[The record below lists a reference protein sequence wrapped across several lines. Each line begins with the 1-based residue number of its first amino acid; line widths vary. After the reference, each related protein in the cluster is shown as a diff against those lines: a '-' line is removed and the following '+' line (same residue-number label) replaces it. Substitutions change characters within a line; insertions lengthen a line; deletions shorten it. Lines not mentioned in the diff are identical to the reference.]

1 VPDVI
6 MPRLS
11 DTMEEGTLARWLKN
25 PGDSVH
31 RGDVLAEIETDKA
44 TMELEAY
51 DDGVLEQVLLDAGET
66 APIGQVIAV
75 LGTGTGGTPAA
86 GTGEAPAADRPTG
99 SGDAEGPR
107 DGPRRP
113 AKGAEGPA
121 KGAEGPAT
129 DAEGPATDAE
139 GPATDPAHAEDDTKG
154 PANEP
159 ASPTEAQ
166 PGNEPADRP
175 RPRPSLARGVVTS
188 PLVRSLAA
196 RHGIPLD
203 SVTGSGPGGRILRRD
218 VEERIVG
225 NDTGDAVMRGGPGG
239 GGTPAPGTARPPS
252 PTVPGTVQATAS
264 ATVPGTAPAADATA
278 DVEVVPLTRLRRVTA
293 ERLTASTQVPHFDLI
308 AVIDVEPL
316 LALRQDINADAQASG
331 QRVSVNDLLVK
342 ACARALIAHPEVNV
356 AFDGDR
362 ILRYRHI
369 NVGIAVAVDEGL
381 TVPVIHDADRKTL
394 GQISAE
400 SRELA
405 ERARSGRLSLD
416 ELSGGTFTIS
426 NLGMFGI
433 DHFTA
438 VINPPQAAILAV
450 GAARQE
456 PVVREGEVVA
466 GTTMKATL
474 SVDHRALDG
483 ATGARFLADLRE
495 LVEHPLR
502 IVV

>member
-1 VPDVI
+1 MPDVI

-51 DDGVLEQVLLDAGET
+51 DDGVLEQVLLGAGET

-75 LGTGTGGTPAA
+75 LGA
-86 GTGEAPAADRPTG
+86 GTGSGPAADRPAASPAAG
-99 SGDAEGPR
+99 GPADGAGQGE
-107 DGPRRP
+107 DGP
-113 AKGAEGPA
+113 EGPA
-121 KGAEGPAT
+121 
-129 DAEGPATDAE
+129 
-139 GPATDPAHAEDDTKG
+139 
-154 PANEP
+154 
-159 ASPTEAQ
+159 SP
-166 PGNEPADRP
+166 PADRAEAQVDDTP
-175 RPRPSLARGVVTS
+175 ADRARPRPSPARGVVTS

-196 RHGIPLD
+196 RHGIQLD

-218 VEERIVG
+218 VEERIASDDASDG
-225 NDTGDAVMRGGPGG
+225 TSDDASDDASDGTGDGMARGGTGNRSASAPGSA
-239 GGTPAPGTARPPS
+239 PAPRSAPAPARPPS
-252 PTVPGTVQATAS
+252 PS
-264 ATVPGTAPAADATA
+264 ARETAPGIDPAA

-293 ERLTASTQVPHFDLI
+293 ERLTASTLVPHFDLI
-308 AVIDVEPL
+308 TVIDAEPL
-316 LALRQDINADAQASG
+316 LALRQDVNADARSSD

-342 ACARALIAHPEVNV
+342 ACARALVAHPEVNV

-362 ILRYRHI
+362 ILRYRHV
-369 NVGIAVAVDEGL
+369 NVGIAVAVDDGL
-381 TVPVIHDADRKTL
+381 TVPVVHDADRKTL

-405 ERARSGRLSLD
+405 ERARSGRLTLD
-416 ELSGGTFTIS
+416 ELSGGTFTVS

-450 GAARQE
+450 GAARRE
-456 PVVREGEVVA
+456 PVVRHGEVVA

-502 IVV
+502 ILV

>member
-11 DTMEEGTLARWLKN
+11 DTMEEGTLARWLKS
-25 PGDSVH
+25 PGDPVH

-44 TMELEAY
+44 TMDLEAY

-75 LGTGTGGTPAA
+75 LGTGTGEAPAA
-86 GTGEAPAADRPTG
+86 GTGKAPADQPPGSPRPQPDPQPEPDHEANDNNQDN
-99 SGDAEGPR
+99 GD
-107 DGPRRP
+107 
-113 AKGAEGPA
+113 
-121 KGAEGPAT
+121 
-129 DAEGPATDAE
+129 
-139 GPATDPAHAEDDTKG
+139 
-154 PANEP
+154 
-159 ASPTEAQ
+159 S
-166 PGNEPADRP
+166 EPADRDP
-175 RPRPSLARGVVTS
+175 SDRPRHRPPQARGVVTS

-218 VEERIVG
+218 VEERIAG
-225 NDTGDAVMRGGPGG
+225 NDTGVAVTGGSPGG
-239 GGTPAPGTARPPS
+239 GSASPAAPASDAGSTSAAGSTPAPARPPS
-252 PTVPGTVQATAS
+252 PGAPQ
-264 ATVPGTAPAADATA
+264 TAPADAAA

-293 ERLTASTQVPHFDLI
+293 ERLTISTQVPHFDLI
-308 AVIDVEPL
+308 AVIDAEPL
-316 LALRQDINADAQASG
+316 LELRQEINGDAHAPG
-331 QRVSVNDLLVK
+331 QRISVNDLLVK

-362 ILRYRHI
+362 ILRYRHV
-369 NVGIAVAVDEGL
+369 NVGIAVAVDDGL
-381 TVPVIHDADRKTL
+381 TVPVIHDADQKTL

-405 ERARSGRLSLD
+405 ERARSGRLTLD
-416 ELSGGTFTIS
+416 ELSGGTFTVS

-456 PVVREGEVVA
+456 PVVRNGEVVA

>member
-1 VPDVI
+1 MPDVI

-51 DDGVLEQVLLDAGET
+51 DDGVLEQVLLGAGET

-75 LGTGTGGTPAA
+75 LGA
-86 GTGEAPAADRPTG
+86 GTGRRPAADRPAASPAAG
-99 SGDAEGPR
+99 GPADGAGQGE
-107 DGPRRP
+107 DGP
-113 AKGAEGPA
+113 EGPA
-121 KGAEGPAT
+121 
-129 DAEGPATDAE
+129 
-139 GPATDPAHAEDDTKG
+139 
-154 PANEP
+154 
-159 ASPTEAQ
+159 SP
-166 PGNEPADRP
+166 PADRAEAQVDDTP
-175 RPRPSLARGVVTS
+175 ADRARPRPSPARGVVTS

-196 RHGIPLD
+196 RHGIQLD

-218 VEERIVG
+218 VEERIASDDASDG
-225 NDTGDAVMRGGPGG
+225 TGDGMARGGTGDRSAS
-239 GGTPAPGTARPPS
+239 APGSASAPARPPS
-252 PTVPGTVQATAS
+252 PS
-264 ATVPGTAPAADATA
+264 ARETAPGIDPAA

-293 ERLTASTQVPHFDLI
+293 ERLTASTLVPHFDLI
-308 AVIDVEPL
+308 TVIDAEPL
-316 LALRQDINADAQASG
+316 QALRQDVNADARSSD

-342 ACARALIAHPEVNV
+342 ACARALVAHPEVNV

-362 ILRYRHI
+362 ILRYRHV
-369 NVGIAVAVDEGL
+369 NVGIAVAVDDGL
-381 TVPVIHDADRKTL
+381 TVPVVHDADRKTL

-405 ERARSGRLSLD
+405 ERARSGRLTLD
-416 ELSGGTFTIS
+416 ELSGGTFTVS

-450 GAARQE
+450 GAARRE
-456 PVVREGEVVA
+456 PVVRHGEVVA

-502 IVV
+502 ILV